1 MTKDEIRRQELSS
14 FLRTRRERLQPVD
27 VGLPANRRR
36 RTPGLRRE
44 ELAQLAGM
52 SATWYTWLEQ
62 QRPIK
67 VSANVLDNL
76 ARVLKLNPIERVQLF
91 QLALRHSAIEPAPPR
106 EEVSPLIQRTLD
118 RMDTVVAFIMGP
130 RWDVLAWNLP
140 ARAFFFDFETVP
152 REERNLVW
160 LTFTSPALRSLLVDW
175 PTRAQ
180 DILARFRGD
189 HGRHAGD
196 PYFVQLVERLNSVS
210 AEFALW
216 WPRHDVRPQSEGR
229 KQYNHPLTGPLLAE
243 HLTFSMTDNP
253 ELRLTIFSP
262 IAAGDSI
269 AKFKRILR
277 LFRASD
283 RESNSTI
290 PDHEH
295 LVGASRSGSK

>member
-1 MTKDEIRRQELSS
+1 
-14 FLRTRRERLQPVD
+14 
-27 VGLPANRRR
+27 
-36 RTPGLRRE
+36 
-44 ELAQLAGM
+44 M

-229 KQYNHPLTGPLLAE
+229 KQYNHPLTGPLLARASD
-243 HLTFSMTDNP
+243 LFDDRQSRVATDDLLSHRGGRFYRKVQANP
-253 ELRLTIFSP
+253 QVVPGGRSREQLDSSRPRASGGRFPVWLEITKSRAFV
-262 IAAGDSI
+262 AGDS
-269 AKFKRILR
+269 L
-277 LFRASD
+277 
-283 RESNSTI
+283 
-290 PDHEH
+290 
-295 LVGASRSGSK
+295 SRVP

>member
-1 MTKDEIRRQELSS
+1 M
-14 FLRTRRERLQPVD
+14 
-27 VGLPANRRR
+27 
-36 RTPGLRRE
+36 
-44 ELAQLAGM
+44 
-52 SATWYTWLEQ
+52 
-62 QRPIK
+62 
-67 VSANVLDNL
+67 
-76 ARVLKLNPIERVQLF
+76 
-91 QLALRHSAIEPAPPR
+91 
-106 EEVSPLIQRTLD
+106 
-118 RMDTVVAFIMGP
+118 
-130 RWDVLAWNLP
+130 
-140 ARAFFFDFETVP
+140 
-152 REERNLVW
+152 W

-229 KQYNHPLTGPLLAE
+229 KQYNHPVTGPLLAE

-269 AKFKRILR
+269 AKFKRIIR
-277 LFRASD
+277 LFRAGD

-290 PDHEH
+290 PDREH
-295 LVGASRSGSK
+295 PADASQLVRNDEKAGYLSPARAFREPTGVTTTATRRGARLLGVSVCCYVWA

>member
-1 MTKDEIRRQELSS
+1 MTKDEIRRQELSN
-14 FLRTRRERLQPVD
+14 FLRTRRERLHPSD
-27 VGLPANRRR
+27 VGLLANRRR

-44 ELAQLAGM
+44 EVAQLAGM

-62 QRPIK
+62 KRPIK
-67 VSANVLDNL
+67 VSFNVLDNL
-76 ARVLKLNPIERVQLF
+76 ARVLRLDPIERVQLF
-91 QLALRHSAIEPAPPR
+91 QLALHNPVVDPAPRR

-118 RMDTVVAFIMGP
+118 RMDAVAAFIMGP
-130 RWDVLAWNLP
+130 RWDVLAWNHA

-160 LTFTSPALRSLLVDW
+160 LAFTSPALRSLLADW

-189 HGRHAGD
+189 YGRHAGD
-196 PYFVQLVERLNSVS
+196 PHFVQLVERLNSVS
-210 AEFALW
+210 AEFAQW

-229 KQYNHPLTGPLLAE
+229 KQYNHPVAGPLLAE

-253 ELRLTIFSP
+253 ELRLTIFAP

-269 AKFKRILR
+269 AKFDRIVGSFKVGR
-277 LFRASD
+277 SDSRKERAASAPGHKP
-283 RESNSTI
+283 S
-290 PDHEH
+290 
-295 LVGASRSGSK
+295 VGAH